1 MKHLA
6 NISIGKNPPQEV
18 NAFIEISKGGNVKYE
33 LDKESGLIF
42 VDRFLH
48 TAMAYPFNYGFIP
61 HTLSED
67 GDPLDILVLSEQSVV
82 PGSIIPLTVI
92 GCLDMEDEGGIDPK
106 IVAVPSKKIDPFFG
120 EYQDVDDIPDS
131 LKSKIQHFFEQMKA
145 LEPGKWVK
153 VKGWKDKKSAQE
165 LVKKSMKA

>member
-1 MKHLA
+1 MKQLK

-61 HTLSED
+61 HTLAED
-67 GDPLDILVLSEQSVV
+67 GDQLDILVLSEQSVV
-82 PGSIIPLTVI
+82 PGCVIPLTVI
-92 GCLDMEDEGGIDPK
+92 GFLDMEDEKGIDPK

-120 EYQDVDDIPDS
+120 EYKDVGDIPDS

-165 LVKKSMKA
+165 LVKKSIIK